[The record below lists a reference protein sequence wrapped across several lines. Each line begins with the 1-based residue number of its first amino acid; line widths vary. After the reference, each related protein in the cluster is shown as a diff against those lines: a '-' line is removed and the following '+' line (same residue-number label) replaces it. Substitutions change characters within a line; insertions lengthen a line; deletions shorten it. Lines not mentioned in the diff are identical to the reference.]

1 VLEFLLGAAIVAALY
16 GVLAVSLNLQAGVT
30 GLLNFGLVAFFG
42 IGAYAT
48 GIASIHGW
56 PWELAIVIG
65 MALASLAGAG
75 VGLLG
80 RTLGAEYWAIATL
93 ALAELLALV
102 ALNSDGLTRGAQG
115 ITTVQ
120 RFFPG
125 SSATVH
131 DLLWLAVVA
140 TVLALCALIAWRV
153 TESQFG
159 RVLRLVRE
167 REPLAASLGHNVVA
181 AKVKVMAISA
191 PMAALA
197 GSLYTHHITFIAPQE
212 LAPFA
217 TFLVWTMVV
226 VGGLGSVRG
235 VLIGAFLVQ
244 LLFDVTRFI
253 DDVVEIS
260 PDSAG
265 GIRILVVGAALLGFL
280 LFHPAGLVPERLRR
294 VGARG

>member
-1 VLEFLLGAAIVAALY
+1 VLEFLLGVAIVAALY

-65 MALASLAGAG
+65 MALAALAGAG

-115 ITTVQ
+115 ITTVEP
-120 RFFPG
+120 FFPG
-125 SSATVH
+125 YGATVH
-131 DLLWLAVVA
+131 DLLWLVLSAA
-140 TVLALCALIAWRV
+140 VLALCALIAWRV

-167 REPLAASLGHNVVA
+167 REPLAASLGHDVVA

-197 GSLYTHHITFIAPQE
+197 GSLYTHQITFIAPQE

-217 TFLVWTMVV
+217 TFIVWTMVV

-294 VGARG
+294 VGAGG

>member
-1 VLEFLLGAAIVAALY
+1 VLEFLLGAGIVAALY
-16 GVLAVSLNLQAGVT
+16 GMLAVSLNLQAGVT

-48 GIASIHGW
+48 GIASIHGF
-56 PWELAIVIG
+56 PWELAMLIG
-65 MALASLAGAG
+65 MAVAALAGAG

-93 ALAELLALV
+93 ALAELLGLV

-115 ITTVQ
+115 ITTVEP
-120 RFFPG
+120 FFSG
-125 SSATVH
+125 YSATGR
-131 DLLWLAVVA
+131 DLLWLAVSGA
-140 TVLALCALIAWRV
+140 VLAVCALIAWRV

-159 RVLRLVRE
+159 RVLRMVRE
-167 REPLAASLGHNVVA
+167 REPIAASLGHNVVG
-181 AKVKVMAISA
+181 AKVRVMAISA

-197 GSLYTHHITFIAPQE
+197 GSLYTHQITFIAPQE

-217 TFLVWTMVV
+217 TFIVWTMVV

-253 DDVVEIS
+253 DDVIEIS

-294 VGARG
+294 VGAGG